1 MGQRTMDKPPTK
13 AKPSAEAEEAP
24 DELRARLLE
33 LAGIDSS
40 DKLGA
45 RLFELAADYLAA
57 FHREPTEEN
66 LQLWHLLFAISSM
79 PDRRRELAR
88 HERRL
93 ASQAAP
99 QTNPQHPNQFWR
111 EAWVRLISPL
121 VADCGGNPDTVAR
134 ELIAALPA
142 WLRAKCPNYPTT
154 AEELD
159 QAVTRVLAD
168 ENFEPE
174 LIKCCNQGPWNPLLV
189 ARAVVRGVGMKPKD
203 AKSLFRKS
211 QWEAV
216 VREHGAT

>member
-1 MGQRTMDKPPTK
+1 MDQRTMDKPPTK

-24 DELRARLLE
+24 DELR
-33 LAGIDSS
+33 
-40 DKLGA
+40 A

-88 HERRL
+88 CERRL
-93 ASQAAP
+93 AGQAAP

-159 QAVTRVLAD
+159 QAVTRVLAAK
-168 ENFEPE
+168 NFRRQVAEWQTGE
-174 LIKCCNQGPWNPLLV
+174 QDVLKL
-189 ARAVVRGVGMKPKD
+189 ARAVLRGCGVKKD
-203 AKSLFRKS
+203 KAKSLLRS
-211 QWEAV
+211 ASDS
-216 VREHGAT
+216 AT

>member
-1 MGQRTMDKPPTK
+1 MGQRTMNKPPTK

-33 LAGIDSS
+33 LAQDS
-40 DKLGA
+40 
-45 RLFELAADYLAA
+45 FAA
-57 FHREPTEEN
+57 FYREPTEEN
-66 LQLWHLLFAISSM
+66 LQLAQLLLAISSM
-79 PDRRRELAR
+79 PERRRELAQY
-88 HERRL
+88 ERRL
-93 ASQAAP
+93 AGEAAP
-99 QTNPQHPNQFWR
+99 QTNPKHPDKFWR
-111 EAWVRLISPL
+111 KVWVRLIPPL
-121 VADCGGNPDTVAR
+121 VAACKGNPDTVAR

-174 LIKCCNQGPWNPLLV
+174 LIKCWNQGPWNPLLV
-189 ARAVVRGVGMKPKD
+189 ARAVLRGVGMKPKD
-203 AKSLFRKS
+203 AKSFFRKS
-211 QWEAV
+211 QWKAV

>member
-13 AKPSAEAEEAP
+13 AKLSAEAEEAP
-24 DELRARLLE
+24 DELRARLLD

-45 RLFELAADYLAA
+45 RLFELAADYRAE
-57 FHREPTEEN
+57 FRRNPTAEN
-66 LQLWHLLFAISSM
+66 LELAQLLFAISSM
-79 PDRRRELAR
+79 PDRRTELAQY
-88 HERRL
+88 ERQL
-93 ASQAAP
+93 AGRAAP
-99 QTNPQHPNQFWR
+99 RTNPQHPDKFWR
-111 EAWVRLISPL
+111 KVWVRLIPPL